1 PCVLSLLCGFLLVVL
16 VVALCSALT
25 VSSSF
30 CGRTASAESL
40 YRPLSL
46 LFEVGLAPVQVIEAS
61 RGLAR
66 ELDMRNLVLAH
77 RHVGCAIDQDV
88 RALQQR
94 VAEEAVGREVL
105 ALELLLLV
113 PVARH
118 TL

>member
-1 PCVLSLLCGFLLVVL
+1 M
-16 VVALCSALT
+16 
-25 VSSSF
+25 
-30 CGRTASAESL
+30 
-40 YRPLSL
+40 
-46 LFEVGLAPVQVIEAS
+46 IEAS

-113 PVARH
+113 LVARH
-118 TL
+118 TLEPAQRSDHREQQMQLGVLGHVGLYEQGCDARIQPGGQPVD